1 MYRVLLVDDDATLLR
16 ILAQVLEHGGFSVTT
31 ADCADAARTTLR
43 QSGSFDLVVT
53 DLRMESP
60 TAGFEVVTAAGSLSP
75 RPLIVILTAFPV
87 PPSDW
92 KAAGADAL
100 FIKGLNT
107 FQLPRELM
115 GLLEARSRGSARGDA
130 A

>member
-1 MYRVLLVDDDATLLR
+1 MVHALLVDDEEAVLRMLAELLT
-16 ILAQVLEHGGFSVTT
+16 QDGFSVVT
-31 ADCADAARTTLR
+31 ASSSAQATAMLAEKEIPDI
-43 QSGSFDLVVT
+43 VIT

-60 TAGFEVVTAAGSLSP
+60 LAGFDVVKAARQMEP

-100 FIKGLNT
+100 LVKGQNPLGLSK
-107 FQLPRELM
+107 QLWSLFHDHT
-115 GLLEARSRGSARGDA
+115 SART
-130 A
+130 

>member
-1 MYRVLLVDDDATLLR
+1 MIHALLVDDEEAVLRMLAELLT
-16 ILAQVLEHGGFSVTT
+16 QDGFSVVT
-31 ADCADAARTTLR
+31 ATSSAQATAMLAQKEMPDI
-43 QSGSFDLVVT
+43 VIT

-60 TAGFEVVTAAGSLSP
+60 LAGFDVVKAARQMEP

-100 FIKGLNT
+100 LVKGQNPL
-107 FQLPRELM
+107 
-115 GLLEARSRGSARGDA
+115 GLSKRLWSLFHEHTSART
-130 A
+130 